1 MRATWP
7 PTDNP
12 PRSPSPPLPS
22 RIALTA
28 PTTLFTTL
36 FSWLVILPLTAST
49 LSRMSA
55 TSIDTS
61 QATDASSTLSGM
73 TTVVYSTVS
82 NSIVQVVT
90 TTSYSGAPVPS
101 GGVWQHTKQPI
112 PVAPIAGGAA
122 GGVFLAVAVVVA
134 WVWWGKC
141 IKRRDKK
148 EKKEAVRVLL
158 PLFAFCSLLSHDHDT
173 RVHIA
178 ELPR

>member
-36 FSWLVILPLTAST
+36 FSWLVIPPLTAST

-55 TSIDTS
+55 TSNDTS
-61 QATDASSTLSGM
+61 QATDASNGM